1 MTKSFHT
8 RTIKIFTVLT
18 LTLIGFLYSCRTT
31 TEYVGGI
38 QVNEFNQGMWA
49 NTLKASGM
57 NTTQLTVYAKQE
69 EWNSDHLYWNYHDT
83 TYMIERI
90 KILKKQDTKVVLVI
104 RIALQHRFDENIHK
118 WHGMI
123 YPTTREQQVE
133 WFYRYRYF
141 LEMWAKICEREGVDV
156 FVISSEMSSLTGTI
170 QIDKFPQLIDYYSS
184 REKQLLREM
193 KIVDYLDQLKGHDIW
208 DLGKLV
214 GPDIRQFILDRTE
227 SNILWTQ
234 EAFHTDNPNA
244 ISIANAERQF
254 LDSTWRDIIA
264 NTRTHYNGAITMAAN
279 HDSYQDISFWDDL
292 DFIGINAYFKL
303 RTVTRNP
310 ISNDSIYLEIVDG
323 WEKVFEEIDEFKST
337 NKLKNKPIFFT
348 EIGYTKKEH
357 STVNPWM
364 SDGYILISNDNID
377 TLLVWEELQEKQ
389 EERVMAINALY
400 QVVQKEKIPLIG
412 INYWKLSSQY
422 WKFTQNLTHNGKEPF
437 MVVIGKNEQDKLQS
451 ALAQFLRSRQVFF

>member
-1 MTKSFHT
+1 MTKSFHSS
-8 RTIKIFTVLT
+8 TIKTFTAIILMLV
-18 LTLIGFLYSCRTT
+18 GFLYSCRTT

-69 EWNSDHLYWNYHDT
+69 QWNSDHLFWNYNDT

-104 RIALQHRFDENIHK
+104 RVALQHRFDENLYK

-123 YPTTREQQVE
+123 YPTTREQRVE

-141 LEMWAKICEREGVDV
+141 VEMWAKICEREGVDV
-156 FVISSEMSSLTGTI
+156 LAISSEMSSLTGTV
-170 QIDKFPQLIDYYSS
+170 QIDELSPLIKHYSS
-184 REKQLLREM
+184 KENQLLHEL
-193 KIVDYLDQLKGHDIW
+193 KIADYQDQLKGHEIW
-208 DLGKLV
+208 DHGKLV
-214 GPDIRQFILDRTE
+214 GPDIRQFILEKIE
-227 SNILWTQ
+227 SNIQWTR
-234 EAFHTDNPNA
+234 EAFHTDDPDA
-244 ISIANAERQF
+244 ISIINAERTY

-264 NTRTHYNGAITMAAN
+264 NTRVHYSGELTMAAN
-279 HDSYQDISFWDDL
+279 YDSYRDISFWDDL
-292 DFIGINAYFKL
+292 DFIGINAYFPL
-303 RTVTRNP
+303 RTVNRTP

-337 NKLKNKPIFFT
+337 EKLKNKPIFFT
-348 EIGYTKKEH
+348 EIGYTKKEY
-357 STVNPWM
+357 STVTPWM
-364 SDGYILISNDNID
+364 SNGYSLIADKNID
-377 TLLVWEELQEKQ
+377 TLLIWEDIEEKQ

-400 QVVQKEKIPLIG
+400 QVVRQEKVPLIG

-451 ALAQFLRSRQVFF
+451 ALSQFLRSR